1 VGAALG
7 CRRAPPPESCL
18 AIDAPT
24 APVGFEAAL
33 SIRARAACDGLA
45 GGTIAWR
52 QLAGPPLLD
61 VAITEGGLAFGART
75 PALGE
80 VRPGPIP
87 HGVIPLSPRTRGE
100 IALEAVWSDGRGRNV
115 RRELRF
121 ALAPRS
127 RGLPNTP
134 LATPVYLGGDGW
146 RLTARPP
153 TSSATLAPGRGAAR
167 LVPDVAGDYQVVD
180 GHGEPLTLR
189 SARYD
194 ETLLDC
200 GRAGCHASITDAA
213 AGSPMTTVLAR
224 GLTPAPGGGTAFGPG
239 YPGCAIPCHATG
251 EPGLADG
258 GYADVAA
265 ELGLPADLAARWQ
278 DLPRPLRRLGGVGC
292 LACHGP
298 AALPPASARWSLL
311 RTDVCAVCH
320 DAPPRYGHVVAWG
333 STAMARADRDPRAGH
348 DRGCAGCHT
357 TWGYLAALGTG
368 AVDRRPADRHPPDE
382 AGPLGIT
389 CAACHAVHDAGHGGG
404 LVPPASALLR
414 APAPPAL
421 LAEVAPRDRSA
432 VCLRCHTPE
441 PESATPSASAAALW
455 LGRGGLDPQSGRP
468 LPGPALHAGVAGG
481 CVGCHRAPRVP
492 VERGAGHAFAA
503 TSASCLPCHR
513 QQLPVSDLPARAR
526 RLWDAWRGAAA
537 DRATGAATPVHAGG
551 VRLDRTTPLGRA
563 AWDVL
568 LVLEDPAAGAHN
580 PRYAGALLSI
590 AEPAISAAAARAR
603 GAK

>member
-1 VGAALG
+1 
-7 CRRAPPPESCL
+7 
-18 AIDAPT
+18 
-24 APVGFEAAL
+24 
-33 SIRARAACDGLA
+33 
-45 GGTIAWR
+45 
-52 QLAGPPLLD
+52 
-61 VAITEGGLAFGART
+61 
-75 PALGE
+75 
-80 VRPGPIP
+80 
-87 HGVIPLSPRTRGE
+87 
-100 IALEAVWSDGRGRNV
+100 
-115 RRELRF
+115 
-121 ALAPRS
+121 
-127 RGLPNTP
+127 
-134 LATPVYLGGDGW
+134 
-146 RLTARPP
+146 
-153 TSSATLAPGRGAAR
+153 
-167 LVPDVAGDYQVVD
+167 
-180 GHGEPLTLR
+180 
-189 SARYD
+189 
-194 ETLLDC
+194 
-200 GRAGCHASITDAA
+200 
-213 AGSPMTTVLAR
+213 
-224 GLTPAPGGGTAFGPG
+224 
-239 YPGCAIPCHATG
+239 
-251 EPGLADG
+251 
-258 GYADVAA
+258 
-265 ELGLPADLAARWQ
+265 
-278 DLPRPLRRLGGVGC
+278 
-292 LACHGP
+292 
-298 AALPPASARWSLL
+298 
-311 RTDVCAVCH
+311 
-320 DAPPRYGHVVAWG
+320 
-333 STAMARADRDPRAGH
+333 MARADRDPRAGH

-513 QQLPVSDLPARAR
+513 QPLPVSDLPARAR

-537 DRATGAATPVHAGG
+537 DRATGAAAPVHAGG